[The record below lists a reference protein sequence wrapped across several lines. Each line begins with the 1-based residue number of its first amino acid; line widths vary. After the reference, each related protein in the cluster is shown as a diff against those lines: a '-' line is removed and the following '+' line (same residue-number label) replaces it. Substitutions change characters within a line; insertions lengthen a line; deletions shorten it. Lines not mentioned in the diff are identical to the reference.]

1 MYLLV
6 NGFDMTE
13 YIDAG
18 GFSWQRNDLDGKNA
32 GRTLD
37 GLMHRDRVA
46 MKMKIN
52 ISLKPLTGPQIR
64 AVLNEI
70 KPQYVTV
77 TYDDPQ
83 DGRRTGTFYSNNA
96 AAECAVV
103 YRDGTELWKGIK
115 FPLIER

>member
-1 MYLLV
+1 MFLLI
-6 NGFDMTE
+6 NGYDMTKL
-13 YIDAG
+13 IDSG
-18 GFSWQRNDLDGKNA
+18 GFNWQRNDLDGKNA

-46 MKMKIN
+46 IKAKIN
-52 ISLKPLTGPQIR
+52 VALKPLTGAELQK
-64 AVLNEI
+64 VLAAI

-83 DGRRTGTFYSNNA
+83 DGRRTTTFYSNNA
-96 AAECAVV
+96 AAECDVV
-103 YRDGTELWKGIK
+103 YKDGTELWRGVK